1 MGTKINIEYVEN
13 ICNVKKLNFTSS
25 RRNVLEILINADNAL
40 TAYEIL
46 EILKKSLP
54 KTKPAIIYRALDFLC
69 ENDFVHRIEVSNSYM
84 ACENCEH
91 AHVAK
96 FLICESCKKT
106 IELESD
112 GFSNHLEKEAK
123 SMGFQIQAEIFEAKG
138 ICKECI

>member
-1 MGTKINIEYVEN
+1 MGTKINIEHVEN
-13 ICNVKKLNFTSS
+13 ICSIKKLNFTSS

-46 EILKKSLP
+46 EILKESLP

-69 ENDFVHRIEVSNSYM
+69 ENDFVHRIEINNSYM

-91 AHVAK
+91 AHIAK

-106 IELESD
+106 IMLESD
-112 GFSNHLEKEAK
+112 SFKN
-123 SMGFQIQAEIFEAKG
+123 EIEMSSQKLGVFNYLSKTLV
-138 ICKECI
+138 

>member
-1 MGTKINIEYVEN
+1 MGTKINIQHVEN
-13 ICNVKKLNFTSS
+13 ICNLKKLNFTSS
-25 RRNVLEILINADNAL
+25 RRKVLEILINADNAL

-46 EILKKSLP
+46 DILKESLP

-69 ENDFVHRIEVSNSYM
+69 ENGFVHRIEISNSYM
-84 ACENCEH
+84 ACKNCEH

-96 FLICESCKKT
+96 FLICESCKKI

-112 GFSNHLEKEAK
+112 SISNDLEKEAK

-138 ICKECI
+138 LCKECI

>member
-1 MGTKINIEYVEN
+1 MGTKINIEHVEN
-13 ICNVKKLNFTSS
+13 ICNDKKLYFTSS
-25 RRNVLEILINADNAL
+25 RRNVLEILINANNAL

-46 EILKKSLP
+46 DILKESLP
-54 KTKPAIIYRALDFLC
+54 KTKPAIVYRALDFLC
-69 ENDFVHRIEVSNSYM
+69 ENNFVHRIEINNSYM

-96 FLICESCKKT
+96 FLICESCNKT

-112 GFSNHLEKEAK
+112 GFSKDLETKAK
-123 SMGFQIQAEIFEAKG
+123 SMGFQIQSEIFEAKG

>member
-1 MGTKINIEYVEN
+1 MGTKINIEHVEN
-13 ICNVKKLNFTSS
+13 ICSIKKLNFTSS

-46 EILKKSLP
+46 EILKESLP

-112 GFSNHLEKEAK
+112 GFSNDLEKQAK
-123 SMGFQIQAEIFEAKG
+123 SMGFQIQTEIFEAKG